1 VTRLG
6 LIGSG
11 NMARALARGWGEP
24 VLATDSGSGRAAE
37 LVADVGG
44 ESLGTDNAALAQ
56 RAEVLVLCHK
66 PYQLDAVA
74 AEVGAFTGLVVSVLA
89 GVDLAR
95 LRTAYPGASVSVAIP
110 NTAVEVRRGV
120 TLVAAGSDEP
130 DAVAEL
136 FGRVGL
142 VMTLPEAVL
151 AAGTGISGVGPA
163 YVALLAEAW
172 VDAGVRAGLKPD
184 DASALVLET
193 LGGSAELIRS
203 HGGDT
208 LGVRRGVA
216 SPGGTT
222 ARGLRALTDAG
233 LPSALHAAMDAT
245 RGTS

>member
-1 VTRLG
+1 MTRLG

-24 VLATDSGSGRAAE
+24 VLATDSGSGRAAA
-37 LVADVGG
+37 LVAELGG
-44 ESLGTDNAALAQ
+44 EALGADNAELAR

-74 AEVGAFTGLVVSVLA
+74 TQAAGFRGLVVSVLG
-89 GVDLAR
+89 GVDLDA
-95 LRTAYPGASVSVAIP
+95 LRTAYPQASVSAVMP

-120 TLVAAGSDEP
+120 TLVAEGSDAPQEVE
-130 DAVAEL
+130 AL
-136 FGRVGL
+136 FGRVGM
-142 VMTLPEAVL
+142 VMTLPAAAL

-172 VDAGVRAGLKPD
+172 VDAGVRAGLKLA
-184 DASALVLET
+184 DATALVLET
-193 LGGSAELIRS
+193 LAGSAELLRAND
-203 HGGDT
+203 GDT
-208 LGVRRGVA
+208 LAVRRGVT

-245 RGTS
+245 RGTG